1 MQKHSRSH
9 IAYQDFVSMN
19 WLPVAGRAKQMIL
32 CNVFNFFQNKCPSF
46 IKEIFIPVEHHSM
59 NTRSSYQKLVQP
71 KRKTNAGLN
80 SLSYAGPSYWNKLPA
95 RLKDPATLNSFKQ
108 SVKKLFFEKME
119 IGQAN
124 LLIY

>member
-1 MQKHSRSH
+1 
-9 IAYQDFVSMN
+9 MN
-19 WLPVAGRAKQMIL
+19 WLPLAERTKQMIL
-32 CNVFNFFQNKCPSF
+32 WNLLNFFQNKCPSF
-46 IKEIFIPVEHHSM
+46 IKEIFIPAEHHSM
-59 NTRSSYQKLVQP
+59 NTLSSYQKLVQP

-95 RLKDPATLNSFKQ
+95 RLKDPASLNSFKH
-108 SVKKLFFEKME
+108 SVKKFFFEKME